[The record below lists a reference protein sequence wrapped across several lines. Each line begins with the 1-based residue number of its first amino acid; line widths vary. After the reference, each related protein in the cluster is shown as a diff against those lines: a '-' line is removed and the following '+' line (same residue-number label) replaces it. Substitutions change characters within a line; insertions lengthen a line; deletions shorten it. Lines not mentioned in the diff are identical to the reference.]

1 MSIEKRLRVRLLNRN
16 SHKLSLTEPGKL
28 YFERCKGIL
37 HDLEK
42 AEDEMESLS
51 SAPCGTLRVACCE
64 ACIPSLGLAGVL
76 ADSRR
81 RWPEVAL
88 EVVMHITQSQR
99 FTTRR
104 GGILRQ
110 PFHLERPRHDRTLTP
125 RDQALGGPCRGD
137 RLLAA
142 HEEPPL
148 GAHLVTPRFAYAHH
162 GVYVGGGAVV
172 HYAAFAKHWHRG
184 PVEETSLTCF
194 AHRYP
199 IWVRAGRPNGL
210 QAAEIVERARF
221 RLGENRYRFLSNNCE
236 HFSEWCVNGE
246 HRSPQVER
254 LLARLQ
260 CIPRALRE
268 LSRYLEVAPLRRSG
282 SPRPTQ

>member
-1 MSIEKRLRVRLLNRN
+1 
-16 SHKLSLTEPGKL
+16 
-28 YFERCKGIL
+28 
-37 HDLEK
+37 
-42 AEDEMESLS
+42 
-51 SAPCGTLRVACCE
+51 
-64 ACIPSLGLAGVL
+64 
-76 ADSRR
+76 
-81 RWPEVAL
+81 
-88 EVVMHITQSQR
+88 MHIAQSQR

-104 GGILRQ
+104 GGLLRQ
-110 PFHLERPRHDRTLTP
+110 PFHLEQPPHDSTLSP
-125 RDQALGGPCRGD
+125 SEQALGDSCRGD

-184 PVEETSLTCF
+184 PVEETSLTRF

-199 IWVRAGRPNGL
+199 VWVRAGRPNGL
-210 QAAEIVERARF
+210 QAAQIVGRARS
-221 RLGENRYRFLSNNCE
+221 RLGENRYRFFSNNCE

-254 LLARLQ
+254 LLAPLR
-260 CIPRALRE
+260 CVPRALDDLLR
-268 LSRYLEVAPLRRSG
+268 LLKATPLRGGDCRSA
-282 SPRPTQ
+282 RPT